1 MNPLRGIALKVVS
14 IFFFITM
21 MICLKATSDTIP
33 AGEAVFFR
41 SFFALPSILIWIWW
55 IGELRQAPKTANPFA
70 HIHRAA
76 VGTIAMGFNFGALAF
91 LPLPEVTAIGYA
103 APLLTVIF
111 AAILLKE
118 KVRAIRIACVLL
130 GLTGVLIILWPRL
143 SFGASSDAG
152 AMQAIGAGMV
162 VISAVFAALAQVQIR
177 KMVQTERT
185 SSVVFYF
192 TTIST
197 VLALFTLPWGWAMP
211 TPSEAMLLILAGLCG
226 GVGQILL
233 TESYRWAD
241 ASLVAPFEYGSM
253 VLALA
258 AGYVFFQ
265 DVPNGWMLIGGA
277 LVMLAGILLILRESQ
292 LGSKRARQRK
302 AGPSSPA

>member
-1 MNPLRGIALKVVS
+1 MNPLRGIALKVIS

-21 MICLKATSDTIP
+21 MICLKATADKIP

-55 IGELRQAPKTANPFA
+55 IGELRLAPKTQNPLA
-70 HIHRAA
+70 HIHRAV
-76 VGTIAMGFNFGALAF
+76 VGALAMGLNFGALAF

-103 APLLTVIF
+103 APLLTVVF

-118 KVRAIRIACVLL
+118 KIRALRISCVLL
-130 GLTGVLIILWPRL
+130 GLSGVLIIIWPRL
-143 SFGASSDAG
+143 SIGSAGDASN
-152 AMQAIGAGMV
+152 MQAIGALLV
-162 VISAVFAALAQVQIR
+162 LVSAVFAALAQVQIR

-185 SSVVFYF
+185 SSVVLYF

-197 VLALFTLPWGWAMP
+197 LLALLTLPWGWAMP
-211 TPSEAMLLILAGLCG
+211 SPSEAALLILAGLCG

-253 VLALA
+253 VLSLA

-265 DVPNGWMLIGGA
+265 DVPNLWMLVGGA

>member
-1 MNPLRGIALKVVS
+1 MNPLRGIALKVAS

-21 MICLKATSDTIP
+21 MICLKATADKIP

-55 IGELRQAPKTANPFA
+55 IGELRQAPKTQNPFA

-76 VGTIAMGFNFGALAF
+76 VGSIAMGFNFAALAF

-103 APLLTVIF
+103 SPLLTVVF

-118 KVRAIRIACVLL
+118 KIRALRIGCVLL
-130 GLTGVLIILWPRL
+130 GLTGVLIIIWPRL
-143 SFGASSDAG
+143 SIGTTDAASN
-152 AMQAIGAGMV
+152 MQAVGAV
-162 VISAVFAALAQVQIR
+162 LVLVSAIFAALAQVQIR

-185 SSVVFYF
+185 SSVVLYF
-192 TTIST
+192 TIIST
-197 VLALFTLPWGWAMP
+197 LLALLTLPWGWAMP
-211 TPSEAMLLILAGLCG
+211 SPSEAALLILAGLCG

-253 VLALA
+253 VLSLA
-258 AGYVFFQ
+258 AGYVFFH
-265 DVPNGWMLIGGA
+265 DIPNLWMLVGGA
-277 LVMLAGILLILRESQ
+277 LVMLAGILLILRESH

-302 AGPSSPA
+302 AGPSAPA

>member
-103 APLLTVIF
+103 APLLTVVF

-265 DVPNGWMLIGGA
+265 DVPNGWMLVGGA

>member
-1 MNPLRGIALKVVS
+1 MNPLRGIALKVIS

-55 IGELRQAPKTANPFA
+55 IGELRQAPRTKNPFA

-103 APLLTVIF
+103 APLLTVVF

-143 SFGASSDAG
+143 SFGGSSEAG

-162 VISAVFAALAQVQIR
+162 VISATFAALAQVQIR

-192 TTIST
+192 TTISA

-211 TPSEAMLLILAGLCG
+211 TPTEAMLLILAGLCG

-253 VLALA
+253 GLALA
-258 AGYVFFQ
+258 AGYIFFQ
-265 DVPNGWMLIGGA
+265 DVPNGWMLVGGA

>member
-1 MNPLRGIALKVVS
+1 MNPLRGIALKVIS

-21 MICLKATSDTIP
+21 MTCLKATSGTIP

-41 SFFALPSILIWIWW
+41 SLFALPAIVIWIWW
-55 IGELRQAPKTANPFA
+55 IGELRLAPKTQHPFY
-70 HIHRAA
+70 HVHRAA

-103 APLLTVIF
+103 APLLTVVF
-111 AAILLKE
+111 AAILLRE

-130 GLTGVLIILWPRL
+130 GLIGVLIILWPRL
-143 SFGASSDAG
+143 SFGESNASG
-152 AMQAIGAGMV
+152 AMQTVGAIMV
-162 VISAVFAALAQVQIR
+162 VISATFAALAQVQIR

-192 TTIST
+192 TIIST
-197 VLALFTLPWGWAMP
+197 LLALLTLPWGWAMP
-211 TPSEAMLLILAGLCG
+211 SPTEAILLILAGLCG

-258 AGYVFFQ
+258 AGYIFFH
-265 DVPNGWMLIGGA
+265 DVPNMWMLVGGG

-302 AGPSSPA
+302 AGPSTPA

>member
-103 APLLTVIF
+103 APLLTVVF

-192 TTIST
+192 TIIST

-265 DVPNGWMLIGGA
+265 DVPNGWMLVGGA